1 MHSLTDF
8 GWNQQRSDALR
19 SLDGAPDQLP
29 DGQLSVEAALGR
41 VSRVDR
47 GAASVLTSGGT
58 IRARIPQRLLASQDA
73 DQVPTV
79 GDWVVLAG
87 DEIDRVVSRTSAVTR
102 NVAGERTRAQVV
114 AANVDVVFVV
124 DDASQPPKSR
134 RIERYLALA
143 WESGA
148 LPVVLLNKAD
158 ATADPDSVVEHARV
172 ISLGVE
178 VHAVSARTGV
188 GLDRLAEHLVPG
200 RTAVLIG
207 PSGVGKSSLVNA
219 LRGEATVVTQDI
231 RSDGKGRHTTT
242 YRELHRLPSGALLID
257 TPGLREVGLWASAE
271 GLDRAYADVLDLEKL
286 CQFRDCSHRTE
297 PGCAV
302 AAAIDAGDLDPARFA
317 SWVKL
322 QREVARVQDRRAGWE
337 RARAG
342 AALRARQR
350 SYRAAVRDPT
360 QDRRAR

>member
-1 MHSLTDF
+1 MLSLTDL
-8 GWNQQRSDALR
+8 GWNPQRSGALP
-19 SLDGAPDQLP
+19 SADGARA
-29 DGQLSVEAALGR
+29 SAETALGR

-47 GAASVLTSGGT
+47 GAASVLTPAGT
-58 IRARIPQRLLASQDA
+58 VRARIPNRLLATQDTG
-73 DQVPTV
+73 QIPTV

-87 DEIDRVVSRTSAVTR
+87 DEIDRVLSRTSAVTR
-102 NVAGERTRAQVV
+102 KVAGERTRAQVV

-124 DDASQPPKSR
+124 DDAGLPPKGR
-134 RIERYLALA
+134 RLERYLALA

-148 LPVVLLNKAD
+148 VPVVLLNKAD
-158 ATADPDSVVEHARV
+158 TTAEADSAVEHARV
-172 ISLGVE
+172 VSIGVD
-178 VHAVSARTGV
+178 VHAVSARTGL
-188 GLDRLAEHLVPG
+188 GLPLLAEHLAPG
-200 RTAVLIG
+200 RTVVLIG

-219 LRGEATVVTQDI
+219 FRGEHAVTTQDV
-231 RSDGKGRHTTT
+231 RADGKGRHTTT

-257 TPGLREVGLWASAE
+257 TPGLREVGLWASE
-271 GLDRAYADVLDLEKL
+271 DGLDRAYADVVELETR
-286 CQFRDCSHRTE
+286 CQFRDCAHRTE

-350 SYRAAVRDPT
+350 SYRAAVRDPVR
-360 QDRRAR
+360 DRRAR

>member
-1 MHSLTDF
+1 MLSLTDL
-8 GWNQQRSDALR
+8 GWIPRRAAGLP
-19 SLDGAPDQLP
+19 APD
-29 DGQLSVEAALGR
+29 SAVAR

-47 GAASVLTSGGT
+47 GIASVLTPAGSL
-58 IRARIPQRLLASQDA
+58 RVRIPNRLLATA
-73 DQVPTV
+73 DTDQIPAV

-87 DEIDRVVSRTSAVTR
+87 DEIDHVLARTSALTR
-102 NVAGERTRAQVV
+102 KVAGERTRAQVV

-124 DDASQPPKSR
+124 DDASAPPKGR

-158 ATADPDSVVEHARV
+158 ATQDADSAVEHARAV
-172 ISLGVE
+172 SLGVD
-178 VHAVSARTGV
+178 VHAVSARTGQ
-188 GLDRLAEHLVPG
+188 GLEMLAEHLAPG
-200 RTAVLIG
+200 RTVVLIG

-219 LRGEATVVTQDI
+219 FRGEEAVITQDV

-257 TPGLREVGLWASAE
+257 TPGLREVGLWATE
-271 GLDRAYADVLDLEKL
+271 DGLDRAYAEIVELETR
-286 CQFRDCSHRTE
+286 CQFRDCAHRTE

-302 AAAIDAGDLDPARFA
+302 AAAIDAGELDPARYA

-337 RARAG
+337 RAQAG
-342 AALRARQR
+342 AQLRAQQR
-350 SYRAAVRDPT
+350 SVKVRRDLERP
-360 QDRRAR
+360 RRPR

>member
-1 MHSLTDF
+1 MLTLTDL
-8 GWNQQRSDALR
+8 GWNLQRSAGLPRDA
-19 SLDGAPDQLP
+19 A
-29 DGQLSVEAALGR
+29 VGR

-47 GAASVLTSGGT
+47 GIASALTPAGT
-58 IRARIPQRLLASQDA
+58 VRARIPNRLLSTQDT
-73 DQVPTV
+73 DQIPTV
-79 GDWVVLAG
+79 GDWVLLR
-87 DEIDRVVSRTSAVTR
+87 DEEIDHVLDRTSAVTR
-102 NVAGERTRAQVV
+102 KVAGERTRAQVV

-124 DDASQPPKSR
+124 DDASAPPKGR

-158 ATADPDSVVEHARV
+158 ATPEPESAVEHARAV
-172 ISLGVE
+172 ALGVD
-178 VHAVSARTGV
+178 VHAVSARTREGV
-188 GLDRLAEHLVPG
+188 ELLIEHLAPG
-200 RTAVLIG
+200 RTVVLIG

-219 LRGEATVVTQDI
+219 FRGDEYVYTQDV

-257 TPGLREVGLWASAE
+257 TPGLREVGLWANEE
-271 GLDRAYADVLDLEKL
+271 GLERAYADIVELQIR
-286 CQFRDCSHRTE
+286 CQFRDCVHRTE

-337 RARAG
+337 RAQAG
-342 AALRARQR
+342 AELRARQR
-350 SYRAAVRDPT
+350 SLKVRRDL
-360 QDRRAR
+360 DRPRRVR

>member
-1 MHSLTDF
+1 VLSLADL
-8 GWNQQRSDALR
+8 GWNPQRSAALR
-19 SLDGAPDQLP
+19 TD
-29 DGQLSVEAALGR
+29 AAVGR

-47 GAASVLTSGGT
+47 GIASVLTPAGAV
-58 IRARIPQRLLASQDA
+58 RARVPNRLLSTQDT
-73 DQVPTV
+73 DQIPTV
-79 GDWVVLAG
+79 GDWVLLRDEEIDA
-87 DEIDRVVSRTSAVTR
+87 EIDRVLDRTSAVTR
-102 NVAGERTRAQVV
+102 KVAGERTRAQVV

-124 DDASQPPKSR
+124 DDASAPPKGR

-148 LPVVLLNKAD
+148 LPVVLLNKSD
-158 ATADPDSVVEHARV
+158 ATPEPDSAVEHARAV
-172 ISLGVE
+172 ALGVD
-178 VHAVSARTGV
+178 VHAVSARTGA
-188 GLDRLAEHLVPG
+188 GLARLSEHLAPG
-200 RTAVLIG
+200 RTVVLIG

-219 LRGEATVVTQDI
+219 FRGAETVYTQDV
-231 RSDGKGRHTTT
+231 RSDGRGRHTTT

-257 TPGLREVGLWASAE
+257 TPGLREVGMWANEE
-271 GLDRAYADVLDLEKL
+271 GLERAYTDVVELETQ
-286 CQFRDCSHRTE
+286 CQFRDCAHRTE

-322 QREVARVQDRRAGWE
+322 QREVARVRDRRAGWE

-350 SYRAAVRDPT
+350 SYNVVRDI
-360 QDRRAR
+360 QRQRRPR